1 MQRYKMAN
9 DLGRGWSQKCF
20 QCLPFLLRT
29 DPQNSLPRV
38 FSVHN
43 RHGDD
48 AFVDKQQ
55 QRDVMRF
62 ICRGFAQQ
70 EDISKSCC
78 FLLLSEDQPSTC
90 SLLPHRPLLCLLK
103 AAYSHCR
110 WVFSRCCNDTYGS
123 FDPWPPTSV
132 SEAGLGFGDVDFDAV
147 CALRSGVLAKGRSL
161 FGSQQTLASLLPLLL
176 R

>member
-20 QCLPFLLRT
+20 HQKCFQCLPSLLRT

-38 FSVHN
+38 SSVHN

-55 QRDVMRF
+55 QRDVTRF

-70 EDISKSCC
+70 EDISKS
-78 FLLLSEDQPSTC
+78 
-90 SLLPHRPLLCLLK
+90 LPFPL
-103 AAYSHCR
+103 
-110 WVFSRCCNDTYGS
+110 
-123 FDPWPPTSV
+123 
-132 SEAGLGFGDVDFDAV
+132 
-147 CALRSGVLAKGRSL
+147 AL
-161 FGSQQTLASLLPLLL
+161 
-176 R
+176 